1 MEKIRVLCATAK
13 NEIGKNIIDDFLK
26 LLLEINVKIEKQ
38 ERKYLEDYNYEI
50 IEEYEQDSLNLIS
63 INGEFQYRSNK
74 CKFDIQRMTKDN
86 QFLLDIQIVYL
97 EIDDI
102 RDLKNSQ
109 WFDFKEILL
118 NKISEKYE
126 YIYWLEDTQNQKM
139 ATELYL
145 NMYELENYLREI
157 VNFYMCS
164 MHGGNWFE
172 KYSYEDYLNKYKK
185 FSEWFRNSK
194 YNLFKKIDNHLFNLE
209 IDDIFE
215 ALKSAKKIPL
225 KKSTKKALETIE
237 EKEKEKATNIANIK
251 LLGQLSLWDEE
262 KMGEAFKESTVLR
275 WQKDLSKRRNMI
287 AHNKMICREMYFDTL
302 DSIEFFKNEFNK
314 AEIILNNRIVTNEK
328 NYIKNIQRD
337 QEIQLNLEYCGIDSN
352 FLNEENIIDRINDTD
367 DVIELSGEMEDKI
380 KTIELLLDDEILE
393 LEELIEYLQIDNF
406 FDRYKFVAKELL
418 NQYIEFCKAHQLYSV
433 WIGLLNHMTCNVYL
447 LIEPEIQKYLENK
460 KSKMEQMRKSINL
473 VVFDTLEEGNLL
485 TLVDMRGNKYELNLS
500 GMFCPDRGA
509 SNTLSILLKEN
520 EEIISS
526 GMIEITYGD
535 YDITEDGIPIP
546 YVEDELIVD
555 LTEVKKYMIKIL
567 DKIIMELRENEQEI
581 LNIEI

>member
-1 MEKIRVLCATAK
+1 
-13 NEIGKNIIDDFLK
+13 
-26 LLLEINVKIEKQ
+26 
-38 ERKYLEDYNYEI
+38 
-50 IEEYEQDSLNLIS
+50 
-63 INGEFQYRSNK
+63 
-74 CKFDIQRMTKDN
+74 
-86 QFLLDIQIVYL
+86 
-97 EIDDI
+97 
-102 RDLKNSQ
+102 
-109 WFDFKEILL
+109 
-118 NKISEKYE
+118 
-126 YIYWLEDTQNQKM
+126 
-139 ATELYL
+139 
-145 NMYELENYLREI
+145 
-157 VNFYMCS
+157 
-164 MHGGNWFE
+164 
-172 KYSYEDYLNKYKK
+172 
-185 FSEWFRNSK
+185 
-194 YNLFKKIDNHLFNLE
+194 
-209 IDDIFE
+209 
-215 ALKSAKKIPL
+215 
-225 KKSTKKALETIE
+225 
-237 EKEKEKATNIANIK
+237 
-251 LLGQLSLWDEE
+251 
-262 KMGEAFKESTVLR
+262 
-275 WQKDLSKRRNMI
+275 
-287 AHNKMICREMYFDTL
+287 MICREMYFDTL

-406 FDRYKFVAKELL
+406 FDRDKFVAKELL
-418 NQYIEFCKAHQLYSV
+418 NQYIEFCKEHQLYSV

>member
-1 MEKIRVLCATAK
+1 ME
-13 NEIGKNIIDDFLK
+13 DD
-26 LLLEINVKIEKQ
+26 IPIAP
-38 ERKYLEDYNYEI
+38 
-50 IEEYEQDSLNLIS
+50 SLYSL
-63 INGEFQYRSNK
+63 SNK
-74 CKFDIQRMTKDN
+74 MDNSLLAVRDINHKH
-86 QFLLDIQIVYL
+86 IV
-97 EIDDI
+97 
-102 RDLKNSQ
+102 
-109 WFDFKEILL
+109 
-118 NKISEKYE
+118 
-126 YIYWLEDTQNQKM
+126 
-139 ATELYL
+139 
-145 NMYELENYLREI
+145 
-157 VNFYMCS
+157 V
-164 MHGGNWFE
+164 
-172 KYSYEDYLNKYKK
+172 
-185 FSEWFRNSK
+185 
-194 YNLFKKIDNHLFNLE
+194 
-209 IDDIFE
+209 
-215 ALKSAKKIPL
+215 
-225 KKSTKKALETIE
+225 
-237 EKEKEKATNIANIK
+237 
-251 LLGQLSLWDEE
+251 
-262 KMGEAFKESTVLR
+262 
-275 WQKDLSKRRNMI
+275 
-287 AHNKMICREMYFDTL
+287 
-302 DSIEFFKNEFNK
+302 
-314 AEIILNNRIVTNEK
+314 
-328 NYIKNIQRD
+328 
-337 QEIQLNLEYCGIDSN
+337 
-352 FLNEENIIDRINDTD
+352 
-367 DVIELSGEMEDKI
+367 
-380 KTIELLLDDEILE
+380 E

-406 FDRYKFVAKELL
+406 FDRDKFVAKELL

>member
-1 MEKIRVLCATAK
+1 
-13 NEIGKNIIDDFLK
+13 
-26 LLLEINVKIEKQ
+26 
-38 ERKYLEDYNYEI
+38 
-50 IEEYEQDSLNLIS
+50 
-63 INGEFQYRSNK
+63 
-74 CKFDIQRMTKDN
+74 
-86 QFLLDIQIVYL
+86 
-97 EIDDI
+97 
-102 RDLKNSQ
+102 
-109 WFDFKEILL
+109 
-118 NKISEKYE
+118 
-126 YIYWLEDTQNQKM
+126 
-139 ATELYL
+139 
-145 NMYELENYLREI
+145 
-157 VNFYMCS
+157 
-164 MHGGNWFE
+164 
-172 KYSYEDYLNKYKK
+172 
-185 FSEWFRNSK
+185 
-194 YNLFKKIDNHLFNLE
+194 
-209 IDDIFE
+209 
-215 ALKSAKKIPL
+215 
-225 KKSTKKALETIE
+225 
-237 EKEKEKATNIANIK
+237 
-251 LLGQLSLWDEE
+251 
-262 KMGEAFKESTVLR
+262 
-275 WQKDLSKRRNMI
+275 
-287 AHNKMICREMYFDTL
+287 MICREMYFDTL

-406 FDRYKFVAKELL
+406 FDRDKFVAKELL

>member
-1 MEKIRVLCATAK
+1 
-13 NEIGKNIIDDFLK
+13 
-26 LLLEINVKIEKQ
+26 
-38 ERKYLEDYNYEI
+38 
-50 IEEYEQDSLNLIS
+50 
-63 INGEFQYRSNK
+63 
-74 CKFDIQRMTKDN
+74 
-86 QFLLDIQIVYL
+86 
-97 EIDDI
+97 
-102 RDLKNSQ
+102 
-109 WFDFKEILL
+109 
-118 NKISEKYE
+118 
-126 YIYWLEDTQNQKM
+126 
-139 ATELYL
+139 
-145 NMYELENYLREI
+145 
-157 VNFYMCS
+157 
-164 MHGGNWFE
+164 
-172 KYSYEDYLNKYKK
+172 
-185 FSEWFRNSK
+185 
-194 YNLFKKIDNHLFNLE
+194 
-209 IDDIFE
+209 
-215 ALKSAKKIPL
+215 
-225 KKSTKKALETIE
+225 
-237 EKEKEKATNIANIK
+237 
-251 LLGQLSLWDEE
+251 
-262 KMGEAFKESTVLR
+262 
-275 WQKDLSKRRNMI
+275 
-287 AHNKMICREMYFDTL
+287 MYFDTL

-406 FDRYKFVAKELL
+406 FDRDKFVAKELL

>member
-1 MEKIRVLCATAK
+1 M
-13 NEIGKNIIDDFLK
+13 
-26 LLLEINVKIEKQ
+26 
-38 ERKYLEDYNYEI
+38 
-50 IEEYEQDSLNLIS
+50 
-63 INGEFQYRSNK
+63 
-74 CKFDIQRMTKDN
+74 
-86 QFLLDIQIVYL
+86 
-97 EIDDI
+97 
-102 RDLKNSQ
+102 
-109 WFDFKEILL
+109 
-118 NKISEKYE
+118 
-126 YIYWLEDTQNQKM
+126 
-139 ATELYL
+139 
-145 NMYELENYLREI
+145 
-157 VNFYMCS
+157 
-164 MHGGNWFE
+164 
-172 KYSYEDYLNKYKK
+172 
-185 FSEWFRNSK
+185 
-194 YNLFKKIDNHLFNLE
+194 
-209 IDDIFE
+209 
-215 ALKSAKKIPL
+215 
-225 KKSTKKALETIE
+225 
-237 EKEKEKATNIANIK
+237 
-251 LLGQLSLWDEE
+251 
-262 KMGEAFKESTVLR
+262 
-275 WQKDLSKRRNMI
+275 
-287 AHNKMICREMYFDTL
+287 
-302 DSIEFFKNEFNK
+302 
-314 AEIILNNRIVTNEK
+314 
-328 NYIKNIQRD
+328 
-337 QEIQLNLEYCGIDSN
+337 
-352 FLNEENIIDRINDTD
+352 NEENIIDRINDTD

-406 FDRYKFVAKELL
+406 FDRDKFVAKELL
-418 NQYIEFCKAHQLYSV
+418 NQYIEFCKEHQLYSV

>member
-1 MEKIRVLCATAK
+1 M
-13 NEIGKNIIDDFLK
+13 
-26 LLLEINVKIEKQ
+26 
-38 ERKYLEDYNYEI
+38 
-50 IEEYEQDSLNLIS
+50 
-63 INGEFQYRSNK
+63 
-74 CKFDIQRMTKDN
+74 
-86 QFLLDIQIVYL
+86 
-97 EIDDI
+97 
-102 RDLKNSQ
+102 
-109 WFDFKEILL
+109 
-118 NKISEKYE
+118 
-126 YIYWLEDTQNQKM
+126 
-139 ATELYL
+139 
-145 NMYELENYLREI
+145 
-157 VNFYMCS
+157 
-164 MHGGNWFE
+164 
-172 KYSYEDYLNKYKK
+172 
-185 FSEWFRNSK
+185 
-194 YNLFKKIDNHLFNLE
+194 
-209 IDDIFE
+209 
-215 ALKSAKKIPL
+215 
-225 KKSTKKALETIE
+225 
-237 EKEKEKATNIANIK
+237 
-251 LLGQLSLWDEE
+251 
-262 KMGEAFKESTVLR
+262 
-275 WQKDLSKRRNMI
+275 
-287 AHNKMICREMYFDTL
+287 
-302 DSIEFFKNEFNK
+302 
-314 AEIILNNRIVTNEK
+314 
-328 NYIKNIQRD
+328 
-337 QEIQLNLEYCGIDSN
+337 
-352 FLNEENIIDRINDTD
+352 NEENIIDRINDTD

-406 FDRYKFVAKELL
+406 FDRDKFVAKELL

-447 LIEPEIQKYLENK
+447 LIEPEIQKYLKNK